1 MADASHAED
10 AVTGSFETL
19 DMGDTGQIA
28 RLLSCPI
35 TKVGPIAMS
44 TSTFKL
50 LGPSPTVCCCLL
62 YSASV
67 QTLMMCLD
75 SWLPC
80 YAVLCRAVMSELLL
94 QELMEE
100 PVIAADGHTYEMSA
114 MKLWLQQND
123 TSPVTHLPLPHKRL
137 VPNVV
142 IRSAILNHPQQLQQ
156 HCLLNGTYV
165 SGWFVEM

>member
-1 MADASHAED
+1 
-10 AVTGSFETL
+10 
-19 DMGDTGQIA
+19 MGDTGQIA

-35 TKVGPIAMS
+35 TK
-44 TSTFKL
+44 
-50 LGPSPTVCCCLL
+50 
-62 YSASV
+62 
-67 QTLMMCLD
+67 
-75 SWLPC
+75 
-80 YAVLCRAVMSELLL
+80 
-94 QELMEE
+94 ELMEE

-123 TSPVTHLPLPHKRL
+123 TSPATHLPLPHKRL